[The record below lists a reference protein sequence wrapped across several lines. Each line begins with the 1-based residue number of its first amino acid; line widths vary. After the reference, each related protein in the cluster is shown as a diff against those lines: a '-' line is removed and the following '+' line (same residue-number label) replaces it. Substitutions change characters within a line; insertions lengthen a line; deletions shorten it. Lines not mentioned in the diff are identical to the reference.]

1 LDVSDEVTDDIYLI
15 VFGFV
20 FVFAVATL
28 NDYLLL
34 IGLFKKLS
42 FMKDFRTAKEVY
54 EGMIVDILFKLGI
67 PVIYIILSS

>member
-20 FVFAVATL
+20 FAVATL

-34 IGLFKKLS
+34 IGLFEKLS

-54 EGMIVDILFKLGI
+54 EGMIVEILFKLGI